1 MTNQAGSTIAQF
13 EQLIAKLP
21 DGGLR
26 DFVYQVANRNTS
38 QAVELMEKV
47 LPSVENYLD
56 LVDREMPLLITK
68 LETAKVLA
76 HQLERNVKRIADSYR

>member
-26 DFVYQVANRNTS
+26 DMVYQVSNQNVAK
-38 QAVELMEKV
+38 AVELLEKV
-47 LPSVENYLD
+47 LPSVETYLD
-56 LVDREMPLLITK
+56 LVDREIPLLTTK
-68 LETAKVLA
+68 LAIAATLAEQQRDSVKAIAKTY
-76 HQLERNVKRIADSYR
+76 Q